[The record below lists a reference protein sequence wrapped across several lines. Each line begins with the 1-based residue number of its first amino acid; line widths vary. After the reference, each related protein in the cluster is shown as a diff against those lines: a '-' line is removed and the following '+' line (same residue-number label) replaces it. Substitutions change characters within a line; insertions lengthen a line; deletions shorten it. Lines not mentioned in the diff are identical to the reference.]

1 MRFQVYCPSFRLGR
15 KELKVVFDTFEL
27 FWQSLTPKHRERIE
41 FVFWERDARRSNLL
55 DGLCE
60 WRQRAVIHNGPHPP
74 EAPQRNGVWFVPAS
88 SIENSDWV
96 NILAH
101 SLPLVSFSGLAGN
114 LELPE
119 HSGVFISE
127 QEVSPDGKFADCLNM
142 LYHDPWALRHLMNN
156 LPVSDTSQPGHRGS
170 SNNQRRARA

>member
-27 FWQSLTPKHRERIE
+27 FWQSLTPRHRERIE

-60 WRQRAVIHNGPHPP
+60 WRQKAVVHTGPTPP
-74 EAPQRNGVWFVPAS
+74 FHPQRNGVWFVPAS
-88 SIENSDWV
+88 SIENTDWV
-96 NILAH
+96 NNLAN
-101 SLPLVSFSGLAGN
+101 SLPLVSFSGLAGS

-119 HSGVFISE
+119 HSGIFISE
-127 QEVSPDGKFADCLNM
+127 QEVNPDGKFAECLNM

-156 LPVSDTSQPGHRGS
+156 LSGKDTSQSGPGRTQNKKH
-170 SNNQRRARA
+170 RARA